1 MLALPESTLQRAV
14 QLMLSDPAVRWKCT
28 NGDEIQIVA
37 AGTLNVY
44 DGPDFRDMA
53 VLHLGTV
60 HVGMAEFHRR
70 SSDWYDHRHHADRR
84 YARLLVHV
92 VFYDD
97 MPVPEARWT
106 LVVDPA
112 RLRPHVRQLTEAASV
127 DGPALDELQH
137 HALLRLLRLT
147 AEADVVVRRLG
158 AMEAARCLTAAWLD
172 RLHRRR
178 RRPLES
184 RAWDGIRE
192 RLGESALGRLLR
204 DVGDLPPDALAAA
217 MAEAERQ
224 RIAVEG
230 DALRRELLVNV
241 FLPVL
246 CAIATDA
253 QRIVLLQWYWSAR
266 SPHPYGNLSRKHP
279 RLPQSYVWQQQ
290 GLLEYERYTAP
301 RLTTCADIVRSYGLT
316 GTLRFLEVATRA

>member
-1 MLALPESTLQRAV
+1 MLALPETTLQRAV

-28 NGDEIQIVA
+28 NGDDVQIVA

-53 VLHLGTV
+53 VLHAGTV
-60 HVGMAEFHRR
+60 YVGMAEFHRR
-70 SSDWYDHRHHADRR
+70 SSDWYDHRHQQDRR
-84 YARLLVHV
+84 YARLLLHV

-97 MPVPEARWT
+97 IAVPEARWT

-112 RLRPHVRQLTEAASV
+112 RLRPHLKQVTEVATT
-127 DGPALDELQH
+127 DGPAIDELQH

-147 AEADVVVRRLG
+147 AEADIVVRRLG
-158 AMEAARCLTAAWLD
+158 TMEATRCLTAAWLD

-184 RAWDGIRE
+184 RAWEGIRE
-192 RLGESALGRLLR
+192 RIGESAFGRLLR
-204 DVGDLPPDALAAA
+204 DVAEIAPENLAGA

-224 RIAVEG
+224 RIAMEG

-241 FLPVL
+241 FLPLL
-246 CAIATDA
+246 CAIASDG

-279 RLPQSYVWQQQ
+279 GLPQAYVWQQQ

-301 RLTTCADIVRSYGLT
+301 RLTTCADIVRSYGLS